1 MKDNDKELKRVF
13 AYTRV
18 SRMNEGKLSTEM
30 QIAEIERF
38 CKFNGYELVGVYS
51 DEDLSGSETS
61 HRTNFNKMFDDIE
74 NESVGKIDMVI
85 SYNISRFS
93 RSVIDLNTYVAKL
106 KNELNCGF
114 RSVQESFID
123 TSGSSPMST
132 FLLNIF
138 ASVAQLE
145 RDRLISVIED
155 ANVNRARTGGRW
167 TNGGVVP
174 FGYKKEG
181 KTIVPEETSAELVK
195 QIFKWYTEEDLMLK
209 SIAVKLQ
216 RSNVP
221 NERHDVDVSVY
232 RKDKRLNELN
242 LPVMWNA
249 SKIGRIL
256 ENPAYIGINVTN
268 RRERTK
274 SVNSFKTHKKRT
286 EYEWVWSNNFRI
298 NRLDLDMY
306 WNSDFEILDY
316 DFEPLIDLETFIK
329 AQKKRAQ
336 YNRYEPHREHTDYL
350 LQGKLYCGKCGR
362 RFNGKKN
369 TRDEKRTYYY
379 YVCNTKFGKTADVCD
394 METIR
399 CDYIED
405 YVIAALA
412 DKVIMTRVVSI
423 VDNLEKD
430 KAQIDAEYQKKN
442 EEIRKEIGDCELA
455 INNLFSFIR
464 TATILTDEITSRMQL
479 DLNDLQKRKQELEQQ
494 AKELKTEYLLNR
506 DTSSVDRVKL
516 LEKWMN
522 NDFTDISFDT
532 MRAIIDEWVERVV
545 YYSKD
550 HIDIYLKF
558 DRTNKFKYDELFEK
572 IIEQRMRNLK
582 RQRYRNDFIKMVKE
596 VIQDGVA
603 TIRNGLFLGL
613 SGVWQHEN
621 EPLWI
626 HIHTTTTQKFVLCI
640 TNYEP
645 KDKENYEKLP

>member
-1 MKDNDKELKRVF
+1 MIDKDKELKRVF

-18 SRMNEGKLSTEM
+18 SQMNEGKLSTQM
-30 QIAEIERF
+30 QIAEIRRF
-38 CKFNGYELVGVYS
+38 CEYNGYEILNVYS

-61 HRTNFNKMFDDIE
+61 HRTSFNRMFDDIE
-74 NESVGKIDMVI
+74 KKTFGDIDLVI
-85 SYNISRFS
+85 CYNLSRFS
-93 RSVIDLNTYVAKL
+93 RSIKDINIYTHIL
-106 KNELNCGF
+106 KNDLNCGF

-123 TSGSSPMST
+123 TSSSMGT

-138 ASVAQLE
+138 AAIAQLE
-145 RDRLISVIED
+145 RDRLIDVISD
-155 ANVNRARTGGRW
+155 SNVNRAKTGGRW

-174 FGYKKEG
+174 YGYKKEG
-181 KTIVPEETSAELVK
+181 NTIVPEEGSAELVK
-195 QIFKWYTEEDLMLK
+195 QIFKWYVEEDLMLK

-216 RSNVP
+216 RSNIP
-221 NERHDVDVSVY
+221 NKRNDVDVSVY
-232 RKDKRLNELN
+232 RKDKRLNDLD

-256 ENPAYIGINVTN
+256 ENPAYMGVNVTN
-268 RRERTK
+268 RREKTK
-274 SVNSFKTHKKRT
+274 SVNSFNTHKKKS

-298 NRLDLDMY
+298 NRLDLDMF
-306 WNSDFEILDY
+306 WESEFEILQH
-316 DFEPLIDLETFIK
+316 DFEPLVDIETFIK

-369 TRDEKRTYYY
+369 TRDAKKTYYY

-399 CDYIED
+399 CDFIED
-405 YVIAALA
+405 FVIAALA
-412 DKVIMTRVVSI
+412 DKIIMSRVVSI
-423 VDNLEKD
+423 VENLERD
-430 KAQIDAEYQKKN
+430 KTQIDAEYQKKDA
-442 EEIRKEIGDCELA
+442 EIKKEIADCELA

-464 TATILTDEITSRMQL
+464 TATVLTEEITTRMQT
-479 DLNDLQKRKQELEQQ
+479 DLNDLQQRKAELEKT

-506 DTSSVDRVKL
+506 DTSDVDRVKL
-516 LEKWMN
+516 LEKWLN
-522 NDFTDISFDT
+522 NDFTDLSFDT
-532 MRAIIDEWVERVV
+532 MKAILDEWVERVV

-558 DRTNKFKYDELFEK
+558 DRDNNKFNYDEPFEK
-572 IIEQRMRNLK
+572 IIEQRMKNLK
-582 RQRYRNDFIKMVKE
+582 RQRHRNDFVKMVKE
-596 VIQDGVA
+596 VIKDGVA
-603 TIRNGLFLGL
+603 SIRNGLFLGL
-613 SGVWQHEN
+613 SGIWQYEN
-621 EPLWI
+621 ASLWV
-626 HIHTTTTQKFVLCI
+626 HIHTTTSQRYVLVI